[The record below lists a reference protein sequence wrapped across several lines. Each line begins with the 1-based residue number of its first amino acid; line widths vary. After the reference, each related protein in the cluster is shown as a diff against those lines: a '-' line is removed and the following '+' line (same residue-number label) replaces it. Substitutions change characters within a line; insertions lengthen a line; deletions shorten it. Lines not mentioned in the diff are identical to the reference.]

1 MNKGGEHMIEKIVK
15 FITNKLSN
23 SNKKELINALV
34 SIVVVLVLLMFLYN
48 TVFSQN
54 IGEKRIDLI
63 DDATDKTLHEDL
75 SFDDEE
81 RLEKILSQI
90 RGVGRVDVMITYE
103 TGKEIIPAFDI
114 QEKSQNKESREAD
127 GSITFDSSEDSS
139 KNLVTV
145 NNEDLLVLKEI
156 KPKVKGIIIVAEGA
170 GNLVIRNDIMN
181 AAAAVFDI
189 STDKIV
195 VFEKN
200 QSLEGSVM
208 NE

>member
-1 MNKGGEHMIEKIVK
+1 MNKGGDHMMEKIVK
-15 FITNKLSN
+15 FLTQKITNG
-23 SNKKELINALV
+23 NKKELINALV
-34 SIVVVLVLLMFLYN
+34 SIVVVLALLMFLYN

-54 IGEKRIDLI
+54 IGEKSIDLI
-63 DDATDKTLHEDL
+63 DDAKDKTSQEDL
-75 SFDDEE
+75 SFDDEQ
-81 RLEKILSQI
+81 RLEMILSQI
-90 RGVGRVDVMITYE
+90 KGVGEVDVMITYE

-114 QEKSQNKESREAD
+114 QEKSQSKESREAD

-145 NNEDLLVLKEI
+145 NNEDLLILKEI
-156 KPKVKGIIIVAEGA
+156 KPKVKGVIIVAEGA
-170 GNLVIRNDIMN
+170 GNLVIRNNIMN

-189 STDKIV
+189 SADKIV